1 MSSDAREVNSPAA
14 VVVAAFLTSICLL
27 PLMLIPYLVGAAARD
42 LAVAPRQLGFV
53 AGAIIGGVIV
63 VMASSVLWVRKY
75 NWRVLAAAG
84 ASITVAG
91 YLLAGHVRGFMA
103 MSTLLFVASCGS
115 GLVYAPSI
123 CALSDTKNPDRSF
136 GYSFFL
142 QILVSGLAGFI
153 ATGIGQRWGLSGLL
167 ELIATFFALALM
179 LAALLPARGTKTGA
193 VDAIGRA
200 AAGLPV
206 WAGLTGML
214 LLSAGPVAVWTF
226 FERIGDAAGFS
237 ERSVGNT
244 IATALLMGAPGALLS
259 SFAGKHFG
267 RIGPLAVST
276 VAMVATFA
284 AAVVTRNIV
293 VYLLCGL
300 LFQFLWNFGLAFQ
313 YGALAVVDVSGRL
326 IVLAPTFQGVGAIA
340 GPAVAGMLVR
350 DGDYAPVAGV
360 GGLCAVCGL
369 LLMLWL
375 CRAPTIHGSGAVG
388 IPPNG

>member
-1 MSSDAREVNSPAA
+1 MSSDARGVDSPSTVA
-14 VVVAAFLTSICLL
+14 VAAFLTSICVL
-27 PLMLIPYLVGAAARD
+27 PLMLMPFLVGAAARD
-42 LAVAPRQLGFV
+42 FSVAPRQLGFV
-53 AGAIIGGVIV
+53 AGSMIGGVIV
-63 VMASSVLWVRKY
+63 VMASSVLWVRKC
-75 NWRVLAAAG
+75 NWRVLVAAG
-84 ASITVAG
+84 ASIAGAG
-91 YLLAGHVRGFMA
+91 YLLAGHVRGFVA
-103 MSTLLFVASCGS
+103 MSTLLFIASCGS

-142 QILVSGLAGFI
+142 QILVSGLIGFI
-153 ATGIGQRWGLSGLL
+153 ATGIAQRWGLSGLL
-167 ELIATFFALALM
+167 DLIAIFFALALM
-179 LAALLPARGTKTGA
+179 LVSFLPARGTKIGA

-200 AAGLPV
+200 AGGFPV

-237 ERSVGNT
+237 EHSVGNA

-259 SFAGKHFG
+259 SFAGKQFG
-267 RIGPLAVST
+267 RLGPLAVST

-284 AAVVTRNIV
+284 AAVITRNIL
-293 VYLLCGL
+293 VYLLCGV

-313 YGALAVVDVSGRL
+313 FGAMAVVDVSGRL
-326 IVLAPTFQGVGAIA
+326 IVLAPTFQGLGAMA

-350 DGDYAPVAGV
+350 DSDYAPVAVV

-369 LLMLWL
+369 ILIVWL
-375 CRAPTIHGSGAVG
+375 CRAPTMHSSGAVG
-388 IPPNG
+388 IPPKG